1 MKNCYENMKI
11 FRVECPIPPGRESG
25 KRPRAQG
32 RRVEDRP
39 IPPGSHNP
47 VGLHSRLNQ
56 RAPAGPFSL
65 MLRRPSVGLP
75 LSPECRRRRVS
86 RLSLLNNRT
95 HRSSVIRRQ
104 PARFQA
110 IPYQTPCPMNQAK
123 NRSLRETWKEERCNR
138 TTPKRAAFSFRSS
151 R

>member
-1 MKNCYENMKI
+1 MKNYYENMKI
-11 FRVECPIPPGRESG
+11 FRVECPIPPRRESG
-25 KRPRAQG
+25 KRLRAQG

-39 IPPGSHNP
+39 IPPGSRKP
-47 VGLHSRLNQ
+47 VGLHSRLNR
-56 RAPAGPFSL
+56 RAPVNPLCL
-65 MLRRPSVGLP
+65 MLRRPPGGLP
-75 LSPECRRRRVS
+75 LSPERRRRRVS
-86 RLSLLNNRT
+86 RLSLLNSRT
-95 HRSSVIRRQ
+95 HRSSVIRRR

-123 NRSLRETWKEERCNR
+123 NRSLLETWKEVRCNR